1 MRERLIMETKK
12 RIIKQMKSLG
22 VYNGAYD
29 DVISVYAD
37 LLDEYEQAKD
47 GNAKAYKIA
56 DLRKLIKQYAET
68 LRLTPKTY
76 KDGSEDEKPKSKL
89 EEVFNKI
96 AKFENCG

>member
-47 GNAKAYKIA
+47 GNA

-76 KDGSEDEKPKSKL
+76 KDGNEDEKPKSKL